1 MTRNCTTYNIV
12 GRIPGKHP
20 DRMVLLSAHYDSY
33 FDGFQDDNT
42 AVALMFGIAKALQ
55 DSGFQPNNTIV
66 ITCHG
71 IQGMGRGGFNFDW
84 STGAYEQIFTAHPEW
99 VGKVI
104 ADLNFELPAL
114 AHGTRARMVAAMNM
128 SASWRNIW
136 RICRI

>member
-1 MTRNCTTYNIV
+1 
-12 GRIPGKHP
+12 
-20 DRMVLLSAHYDSY
+20 MVLLSAHYDSY

-42 AVALMFGIAKALQ
+42 AVALMFGIAKALL

-66 ITCHG
+66 ICAMASEEWG
-71 IQGMGRGGFNFDW
+71 VVDSNFDW

-114 AHGTRARMVAAMNM
+114 TN
-128 SASWRNIW
+128 
-136 RICRI
+136 